1 MVQKVH
7 IFFLTIILSVIVLLA
22 EFYWLNSN
30 NKNKF
35 IQKFLGNF
43 AFKTDF
49 DVTIDLGFLR
59 NFNDDMNI
67 TEQNIKDEPI
77 RHTIYLKTTVIPTLV
92 NSEPEQNN
100 FKRKNI
106 ISTTVQT
113 LLENIK
119 DNSSNVN
126 KQYKPS
132 IFCFIL
138 TTTKSLDTRTKLIRD
153 SWAKL
158 CDNHRFI
165 TTFPKSKNNYT
176 EIIYNRLKLLQPPG
190 YLEDKYSLL
199 TDKVYLT
206 IKYIYEKYNNYDWYL
221 KADDDTFIFINNL
234 RNFLAD
240 KNSSQP
246 VTYGYDFK
254 VIVDSGYHSGGAGY
268 VLSKEAMLRL
278 GKKLSENYK
287 FCPNTG
293 TEDVDVAKCLRLLKV
308 YPNSSID
315 NSQRERFHPL
325 DIEYHYQGGFPDWM
339 YAYAANPVK
348 NVRYNHSIYYCI

>member
-1 MVQKVH
+1 M
-7 IFFLTIILSVIVLLA
+7 
-22 EFYWLNSN
+22 
-30 NKNKF
+30 KNKF
-35 IQKFLGNF
+35 LQKFLGNF

-49 DVTIDLGFLR
+49 DVPVDLEFLK

-77 RHTIYLKTTVIPTLV
+77 RHTIYLKTTVIPTII
-92 NSEPEQNN
+92 NSRPKQNN
-100 FKRKNI
+100 FKLKNI

-113 LLENIK
+113 LLDNIE

-165 TTFPKSKNNYT
+165 TTFPESKNNYT

-268 VLSKEAMLRL
+268 VLSKEAMLKR
-278 GKKLSENYK
+278 KLYILSKYWDRR
-287 FCPNTG
+287 C
-293 TEDVDVAKCLRLLKV
+293 
-308 YPNSSID
+308 
-315 NSQRERFHPL
+315 
-325 DIEYHYQGGFPDWM
+325 
-339 YAYAANPVK
+339 
-348 NVRYNHSIYYCI
+348 